1 MPRLTIRQWPLPVET
16 GRATLLD
23 AALSSGAPFP
33 HGCRTGECG
42 ACKSLLLSGEVTM
55 AHYDREILTD
65 AERNAGFILA
75 CRARPQSD
83 VHISWMGGS
92 AEVQLPI
99 RRMSAQVTNI
109 ERVSPTVCRLYVW
122 PEEPLEFAAGQFVRL
137 RFAGL
142 PARAYSMANTPGDE
156 ALEFHVRVIPGGAVS
171 EHIDKVLKV
180 GDRVQI
186 EGPFGNAHLRP
197 EDSSPLVLVAGSSGL
212 APAKSIMR
220 TALRQQP
227 DRRVHLYFGV
237 RSESHVYDESELQ
250 VLVSRYQNLK
260 IDTVLSEPEG
270 RTSRRTGTLADV
282 VAQDLVTHTM
292 AQFYMAG
299 PPPMVSAVS
308 KVVTDFGIRRDQI
321 HADPFHAGGAAGN
334 AEEPAGSRLGRVVA
348 RLRGLFPI
356 RRGSKRPDSA
366 ADASAADASGNDA
379 PAPVPDRPAGADSGA
394 RPQPPA

>member
-16 GRATLLD
+16 GRATILD

-55 AHYDREILTD
+55 SHYDREILTD
-65 AERNAGFILA
+65 TEKNAGFILA
-75 CRARPQSD
+75 CRAKPQCD
-83 VHISWMGGS
+83 VHIAWLGGS
-92 AEVQLPI
+92 ATLKLPV

-109 ERVSPTVCRLYVW
+109 ERVSPTVRRLYVW
-122 PEEPLEFAAGQFVRL
+122 PEETLEFAAGQFVRL
-137 RFAGL
+137 RFGGL
-142 PARAYSMANTPGDE
+142 PARAYSMANTPGEE

-171 EHIDKVLKV
+171 EHIDKVLRV

-237 RSESHVYDESELQ
+237 RSENHVYDESELQ
-250 VLVSRYQNLK
+250 VLVSRYRNLK
-260 IDTVLSEPEG
+260 VDTVLSEPEG
-270 RTSRRTGTLADV
+270 RTRRRTGTLADV

-299 PPPMVSAVS
+299 PPSMVSAVS
-308 KVVTDFGIRRDQI
+308 KVVTNFGIRRDQI
-321 HADPFHAGGAAGN
+321 HADPFHAGGAQEN
-334 AEEPAGSRLGRVVA
+334 AQPPAGGRLSRVLAG
-348 RLRGLFPI
+348 LRGLLP
-356 RRGSKRPDSA
+356 RRASTNPTGGAAAAGDAEVPSPDQSA
-366 ADASAADASGNDA
+366 EAGEAARREG
-379 PAPVPDRPAGADSGA
+379 
-394 RPQPPA
+394 PQPPA